1 MYSDGRPVSLVG
13 LQQMIGGRL
22 SILIVGVAREVVVL
36 LSFRFDLS
44 RSLRLPNVPNGAT
57 NKATKGF
64 MDGCS
69 NIWLHYRHSWTHL
82 RPESTLNRP
91 QSRTKRSL
99 DTKNGQ
105 FTHLLIFFLCVRA
118 MSLEDAWKRTSKV
131 VTKSN
136 RYHHTTYR
144 YNSDSFTKFWRQ
156 ETSCRRLVVLYSS
169 ELFDDHRH
177 VHFIQ
182 QRHRQQR
189 SGIAVCFGDNTMVR
203 GCLCSLKVRRE
214 LSQREI
220 TFFSG
225 NLSRR
230 SIIITSQFMT
240 HLHLFRSRIMS

>member
-1 MYSDGRPVSLVG
+1 VYSDGRPVSLVG

-131 VTKSN
+131 TMGSTN
-136 RYHHTTYR
+136 GIGR
-144 YNSDSFTKFWRQ
+144 YNATFMSCLPNFGVKRLHADVWSSFT
-156 ETSCRRLVVLYSS
+156 VLHSAAKWNS
-169 ELFDDHRH
+169 
-177 VHFIQ
+177 
-182 QRHRQQR
+182 
-189 SGIAVCFGDNTMVR
+189 
-203 GCLCSLKVRRE
+203 
-214 LSQREI
+214 
-220 TFFSG
+220 
-225 NLSRR
+225 
-230 SIIITSQFMT
+230 
-240 HLHLFRSRIMS
+240 HLFW

>member
-1 MYSDGRPVSLVG
+1 VYSDGRPVSLVG

-131 VTKSN
+131 TMGSTN
-136 RYHHTTYR
+136 GIGR
-144 YNSDSFTKFWRQ
+144 YNATFMSCLPNFGVKRLHADVWSSFTVRNFSMIIDMY
-156 ETSCRRLVVLYSS
+156 TSFSSDIDSS
-169 ELFDDHRH
+169 E
-177 VHFIQ
+177 V
-182 QRHRQQR
+182 
-189 SGIAVCFGDNTMVR
+189 
-203 GCLCSLKVRRE
+203 E
-214 LSQREI
+214 
-220 TFFSG
+220 
-225 NLSRR
+225 
-230 SIIITSQFMT
+230 
-240 HLHLFRSRIMS
+240 

>member
-1 MYSDGRPVSLVG
+1 MKGTFQLVKSSVNVTQMTSASLTSWNENISKRWILKQKILSWSWNTSVYSDGRPVSLVG

-105 FTHLLIFFLCVRA
+105 FTHLLIFVLCVRA

-131 VTKSN
+131 TMGSTN
-136 RYHHTTYR
+136 GIGR
-144 YNSDSFTKFWRQ
+144 YNATFMSCLPNFGVKRLHADVWSSFTVRNFSMIIDMY
-156 ETSCRRLVVLYSS
+156 TSFSSDIDSS
-169 ELFDDHRH
+169 E
-177 VHFIQ
+177 V
-182 QRHRQQR
+182 
-189 SGIAVCFGDNTMVR
+189 
-203 GCLCSLKVRRE
+203 E
-214 LSQREI
+214 
-220 TFFSG
+220 
-225 NLSRR
+225 
-230 SIIITSQFMT
+230 
-240 HLHLFRSRIMS
+240 

>member
-1 MYSDGRPVSLVG
+1 MKGTFQLVKSSVNVTQMTSASLTSWNENISKRWILKQKILSWSWNTSVYSDGRPVSLVG

-131 VTKSN
+131 TMGSTN
-136 RYHHTTYR
+136 GIGR
-144 YNSDSFTKFWRQ
+144 YNATFMSCLPNFGVKRLHADVWSSFTVRNFSMIIDMY
-156 ETSCRRLVVLYSS
+156 TSFSSDIDSS
-169 ELFDDHRH
+169 E
-177 VHFIQ
+177 V
-182 QRHRQQR
+182 
-189 SGIAVCFGDNTMVR
+189 
-203 GCLCSLKVRRE
+203 E
-214 LSQREI
+214 
-220 TFFSG
+220 
-225 NLSRR
+225 
-230 SIIITSQFMT
+230 
-240 HLHLFRSRIMS
+240 